1 MSENHTIAATNLGPI
16 TDIEFAL
23 QSPGV
28 TVLVAPNGSGKTIL
42 LDAVQAA
49 ARGEGKLPLRDRT
62 RKGKVEAFGAVITI
76 GGTCRH
82 TGSFEVTNLEGKF
95 DLAQLV
101 DPRLKSP
108 VAADRARIKALV
120 SLTGVAASPER
131 FKGHE
136 AFEDFDSVVTSEA
149 LATDDLIDM
158 AAKIKACY
166 DDEALKM
173 ERRSEREFGQATALI
188 PGSDI
193 DLTEECDAE
202 VLQTAYN
209 EARDEVTR
217 LEEQARNAGKARE
230 QLTKAERV
238 ISDIGEEELVQERS
252 DLLEWLENVDGE
264 VEEKNRE
271 IQALLAE
278 VEKRRGE
285 LKQIQ
290 SKAVDSRARIATV
303 DRLLGLVDEAKKVLS
318 DRTLIAVPE
327 EDDIADAKEE
337 MERAAAA
344 IEQGVKIRAAKE
356 NAKKVALHRAA
367 AKDAQDKAGKYRDAG
382 KATDEVLSGCIK
394 CPQVRVESDGKSA
407 RLVTDH
413 TIRGASIPYHDLSDG
428 EKWTIAIDIGADQ
441 VGEGGLLVI
450 SQIGWEGIDG
460 ANRLAIHE
468 HAVKRGVYILTAEA
482 ASDPNATR
490 EIIPTPMGHIPEV
503 LPAPKKP
510 EPVKEPEPEKPKATK
525 KPPAK
530 LPPRVIEMDEMPD
543 DEDIPF

>member
-136 AFEDFDSVVTSEA
+136 AFEDFDSVVTGDA
-149 LATDDLIDM
+149 LATDDLIEM
-158 AAKIKACY
+158 AAKVKACY

-173 ERRSEREFGQATALI
+173 ERRAEREFGQAMALI

-202 VLQTAYN
+202 ILQTAYN
-209 EARDEVTR
+209 EARDEVPR

-230 QLTKAERV
+230 QLAKAERV

-278 VEKRRGE
+278 VERKRGE

-303 DRLLGLVDEAKKVLS
+303 DRLLGLVDEAKTVLS

-327 EDDIADAKEE
+327 EQDITDAKEE

-344 IEQGVKIRAAKE
+344 IEQGVKIRNAKE

-367 AKDAQDKAGKYRDAG
+367 AKTAQDKAGKYRDAG

-490 EIIPTPMGHIPEV
+490 EIIPTPMGQLPET
-503 LPAPKKP
+503 ATPKKP
-510 EPVKEPEPEKPKATK
+510 EPVKEPEPEKPKAAK

-530 LPPRVIEMDEMPD
+530 PAPPVEMPD
-543 DEDIPF
+543 DEDIPL

>member
-49 ARGEGKLPLRDRT
+49 ARGEGKLPLRDKT
-62 RKGKVEAFGAVITI
+62 RKGKVEAFGACITI

-136 AFEDFDSVVTSEA
+136 AFEDFDSVVTSDA

-173 ERRSEREFGQATALI
+173 ERRAEREFGQATALI

-209 EARDEVTR
+209 EARDEVIR
-217 LEEQARNAGKARE
+217 LEEQVRNSVKML
-230 QLTKAERV
+230 QQITKAEAV
-238 ISDIGEEELVQERS
+238 IDEMGDAELVQERS
-252 DLLEWLENVDGE
+252 ELLEWLENVDDAI
-264 VEEKNRE
+264 EEKNRD
-271 IQALLAE
+271 IQLLMIK
-278 VEKRRGE
+278 VESLRQDV
-285 LKQIQ
+285 KQIQ
-290 SKAVDSRARIATV
+290 SKAVESRARIATV
-303 DRLLGLVDEAKKVLS
+303 DRMLVMVDEAKKVLS
-318 DRTLIAVPE
+318 DKTAMVVPE
-327 EDDIADAKEE
+327 EQDITDAKEQLAV
-337 MERAAAA
+337 AAAA

-367 AKDAQDKAGKYRDAG
+367 AKTAQDKAGKYRDAG

-490 EIIPTPMGHIPEV
+490 EIIPTPMGHV
-503 LPAPKKP
+503 DSPAPKKP
-510 EPVKEPEPEKPKATK
+510 EPVKEPEPEKPKAAK

-530 LPPRVIEMDEMPD
+530 PAPPVEMPD